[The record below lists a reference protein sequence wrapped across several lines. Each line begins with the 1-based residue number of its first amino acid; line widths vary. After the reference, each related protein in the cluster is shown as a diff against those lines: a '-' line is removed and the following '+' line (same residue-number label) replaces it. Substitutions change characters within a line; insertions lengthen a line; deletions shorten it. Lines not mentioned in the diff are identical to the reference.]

1 MIKAPT
7 EPLVWPAVT
16 RLQPGIRAF
25 AGHTNTMLDVV
36 GRIGA
41 PPSLAIFS
49 EGNHLMALIS
59 DDIVGAFPQYAPSS
73 CSTIRASIR
82 VLLLGPDH
90 MLVAFLPAGSPADWR
105 S

>member
-36 GRIGA
+36 RRIGA
-41 PPSLAIFS
+41 PMRDP
-49 EGNHLMALIS
+49 
-59 DDIVGAFPQYAPSS
+59 
-73 CSTIRASIR
+73 R
-82 VLLLGPDH
+82 
-90 MLVAFLPAGSPADWR
+90 FLSFQTHVRGS
-105 S
+105 